1 MEKTTMSV
9 ITKSEAIKQ
18 LIDLNSRYID
28 ALANAQKS
36 DLALTA
42 KKQELTDAKEAI
54 IVSVDPKELGSNA
67 EISEANLN
75 ARSKDKVLEN
85 REPETT
91 HSTNQMHANVA
102 KSSVNVVHRIL
113 DALSSP
119 SVAE

>member
-67 EISEANLN
+67 EIREANLN
-75 ARSKDKVLEN
+75 ARLKDKVLEI
-85 REPETT
+85 RELETI
-91 HSTNQMHANVA
+91 HSTNQMHVNVA